1 MKIQL
6 GPVTDDPVPQTGL
19 SIQNQSKRTPRTR
32 LENHLAKFCAKA
44 VHIYDEL
51 GPWAA
56 SYFILESIAALE
68 TLDDLEVN
76 VFAGERNGERK
87 TLLRI
92 LKQSPLLRLL
102 KNRSLQG
109 PYPISSKVEH
119 LMSFLDK
126 QDYSKCSGLLFVRQR
141 ATVSVLCTLLSTH
154 PKTKGRFHCA
164 TFVGMSSNAAKKYTM
179 AELLDLKAQ
188 RETLIEF
195 RARRKNLI
203 IATDVLEE
211 GIDVTACNLVVCFD
225 PPPNLKSFIQRRGRA
240 RQEKSQFAIMFPKNE
255 GASKID
261 NWRNLEDNLI
271 QAYQSELR
279 QIKDLADI
287 ENNIEVVPG
296 KLEAEST
303 GSVYLC
309 TGFRTF

>member
-1 MKIQL
+1 
-6 GPVTDDPVPQTGL
+6 
-19 SIQNQSKRTPRTR
+19 
-32 LENHLAKFCAKA
+32 
-44 VHIYDEL
+44 
-51 GPWAA
+51 
-56 SYFILESIAALE
+56 
-68 TLDDLEVN
+68 
-76 VFAGERNGERK
+76 
-87 TLLRI
+87 
-92 LKQSPLLRLL
+92 
-102 KNRSLQG
+102 
-109 PYPISSKVEH
+109 
-119 LMSFLDK
+119 
-126 QDYSKCSGLLFVRQR
+126 
-141 ATVSVLCTLLSTH
+141 
-154 PKTKGRFHCA
+154 
-164 TFVGMSSNAAKKYTM
+164 MSSNAAKKYTM